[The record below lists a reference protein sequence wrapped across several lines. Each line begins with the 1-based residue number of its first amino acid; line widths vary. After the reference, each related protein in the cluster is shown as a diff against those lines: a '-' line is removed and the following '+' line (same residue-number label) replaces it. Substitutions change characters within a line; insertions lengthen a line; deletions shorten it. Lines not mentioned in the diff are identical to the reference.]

1 MNEGGLEGRVA
12 LVTGASRG
20 IGRAIAVE
28 LARRG
33 ARVFLGCRQR
43 SAAAEAALDEVATVG
58 GEAPTVVEADHRD
71 PASAGRAVQEVIGEA
86 GAIDVLVNNAAIQ
99 RSAMAHKMADAD
111 WLDVIRVN
119 LDAVFFASRAALVS
133 MRARRSGH
141 IVNVASASSY
151 VAQLGAAS
159 YVASKHGLIGLT
171 KALALENARHGVFV
185 NAIAPGLTETDM
197 TASLDDESRRA
208 LLDLVP
214 LRRMAEPRE
223 HARLVGWLVAE
234 GSYSTGNVFH
244 TSGGV
249 TMG

>member
-1 MNEGGLEGRVA
+1 MSEGRLVGKVA

-20 IGRAIAVE
+20 IGRAIAVD

-33 ARVFLGCRQR
+33 ARVFLGCREG
-43 SAAAEAALDEVATVG
+43 SAAAQAALDEVATVG
-58 GEAPTVVEADHRD
+58 SDEPALIASDHRD
-71 PASAGRAVQEVIGEA
+71 PTSAGRAVEQVIAEA

-99 RSAMAHKMADAD
+99 RSAMAHKMADED

-119 LDAVFFASRAALVS
+119 LDAVFFACRAALRS

-141 IVNVASASSY
+141 IVNIASASSY
-151 VAQLGAAS
+151 VAQPGAAS

-185 NAIAPGLTETDM
+185 NAVAPGLTNTDM
-197 TASLDDESRRA
+197 TASLDEESRRA
-208 LLDLVP
+208 LLELVP
-214 LRRMAEPRE
+214 LRRMAEPAE

-249 TMG
+249 AMG

>member
-1 MNEGGLEGRVA
+1 MSAGSLEGRVA

-33 ARVFLGCRQR
+33 ARLFLGCRER
-43 SAAAEAALDEVATVG
+43 SAAARAALDEVVTMGVDEPAI
-58 GEAPTVVEADHRD
+58 VEADHRD
-71 PASAGRAVQEVIGEA
+71 PTSAGRAVERVVAEA

-99 RSAMAHKMADAD
+99 RSAMAHKMADED
-111 WLDVIRVN
+111 WLDVVRVN
-119 LDAVFFASRAALVS
+119 LDAVFFASRAALSS
-133 MRARRSGH
+133 MRPRRSGH

-151 VAQLGAAS
+151 VAQPGAAS
-159 YVASKHGLIGLT
+159 YVASKHGVIGLT
-171 KALALENARHGVFV
+171 KALALENARHGIFV
-185 NAIAPGLTETDM
+185 NAIAPGITNTDM
-197 TASLDDESRRA
+197 TSSLDDTSRRA
-208 LLDLVP
+208 LLDIVP
-214 LRRMAEPRE
+214 IGRMAEPQE

-244 TSGGV
+244 ASGGV